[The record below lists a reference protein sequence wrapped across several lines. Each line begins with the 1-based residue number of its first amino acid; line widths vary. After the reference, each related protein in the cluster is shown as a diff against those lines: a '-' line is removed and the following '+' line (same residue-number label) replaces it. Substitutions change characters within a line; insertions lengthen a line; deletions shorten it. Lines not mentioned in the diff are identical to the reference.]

1 MIKRAGLFLL
11 LLAAASAWLLSAPA
25 QEKIVGVK
33 IITSADAFKPGQT
46 YPFRLEITVSSPY
59 HINAEVPSEDYLIG
73 TSVTFAPKTGLTF
86 GKVIFPPAEK
96 RRLSFAENPLAVYAG
111 TIRVTSE
118 LTLDKSFKGSEVAVE
133 GTVGYQACN
142 DQSCL
147 PPEEAAFSKTFP
159 VVLAET
165 KTAPPAPTKAKPN
178 SRSNAAGPFESAE
191 PYAAASPE
199 AAAKKKTAAEQPKAI
214 PPAAEKPAPR
224 PGTVGPFESAE
235 PYEAAA
241 PEGTIRKP
249 AEAAPA
255 SPAGEQ
261 RHPGA
266 AEAPAAAPGRPAG
279 PFEGKG
285 LPLIF
290 VLVFVGGLGL
300 NLTPCVYPLIPITI
314 SYFGGQSGGKRGA
327 VAAHAV
333 FYVVGMAVTYS
344 ILGMLAAFAGSLF
357 GAALQYPAVLIFIAL
372 VMIALALSMFDVYE
386 LRLPAF
392 LNRLAGSQ
400 QKGYLGTLVMGLT
413 VGIVAA
419 PCIGPFVLGLLTFV
433 GDRGSVILGFSLFF
447 VLALGLG
454 LPFVFLAIFSGSLAR
469 LPRSGVWMVW
479 VRKIFGFILLV
490 MALYFL
496 KPLFPN
502 PLLYGLGLALTLF
515 IAGLYL
521 AWLEPSA
528 APGRAFRYVRTWVG
542 ILFFGA
548 ALVVAATGIKGYLDA
563 ALAARAGAPGTAQSA
578 PSAGGVDWV
587 PYSGE
592 RLDEARRE
600 RRPVFIDSCADWCLP
615 CKEMDNQTFNQP
627 EVIAASRDFLMLRAD
642 LTHRSEAVTAFYKKF
657 GVKGVPTL
665 IFLRPDGS
673 EITELRGTG
682 LETKDVFLEKMKR
695 ALELSRGS

>member
-1 MIKRAGLFLL
+1 MIKRAGVALL
-11 LLAAASAWLLSAPA
+11 VLASSAWLSSAPA
-25 QEKIVGVK
+25 EEKIVSVK
-33 IITSADAFKPGQT
+33 VIASVDSLKPGET
-46 YPFRLEITVSSPY
+46 YPLTLEITINSPY

-73 TSVTFAPKTGLTF
+73 TAVTFESKDGVTF
-86 GKVIFPPAEK
+86 GKVVFPQAEK

-111 TIRVTSE
+111 TILVKSE
-118 LTLDKSFKGSEVAVE
+118 LFLDKNFKGSVIAVE
-133 GTVGYQACN
+133 GTVSYQACN
-142 DQSCL
+142 DKSCL
-147 PPEEAAFSKTFP
+147 PPEDAAFGRRFP
-159 VVLAET
+159 VVSG
-165 KTAPPAPTKAKPN
+165 KTGT
-178 SRSNAAGPFESAE
+178 
-191 PYAAASPE
+191 
-199 AAAKKKTAAEQPKAI
+199 
-214 PPAAEKPAPR
+214 PPAAPPREKAKSR
-224 PGTVGPFESAE
+224 SSAVGPFESAE
-235 PYEAAA
+235 PYEAAS
-241 PEGTIRKP
+241 PEGTIKKP
-249 AEAAPA
+249 VEPT
-255 SPAGEQ
+255 PPPGAGEQ
-261 RHPGA
+261 SPPAENKA
-266 AEAPAAAPGRPAG
+266 AGGPSMPAQ

-290 VLVFVGGLGL
+290 VLVFLGGLGL

-333 FYVVGMAVTYS
+333 FYVLGMAITYS
-344 ILGMLAAFAGSLF
+344 ILGVLAAFAGSLF

-372 VMIALALSMFDVYE
+372 VMIGLSLSMFDVYE

-400 QKGYLGTLVMGLT
+400 QKGYFGTLLMGLT

-433 GDRGSVILGFSLFF
+433 GDRGSVVLGFSLFF

-454 LPFVFLAIFSGSLAR
+454 LPFVFLAVFSGSLTR

-490 MALYFL
+490 MAVYFL

-502 PLLYGLGLALTLF
+502 PLLYSLCLALTLF

-528 APGRAFRYVRTWVG
+528 AAGKAFRYIRTWVG
-542 ILFFGA
+542 IIFFGA
-548 ALVVAATGIKGYLDA
+548 ALVAAAAGIKGYLDA
-563 ALAARAGAPGTAQSA
+563 AVAAQAQALGTAHSGPA
-578 PSAGGVDWV
+578 AGGIAWM
-587 PYSGE
+587 PYSEE
-592 RLDEARRE
+592 RLAEARRE
-600 RRPVFIDSCADWCLP
+600 HRLVFIDSFADWCLP
-615 CKEMDNQTFNQP
+615 CKEMDNRTFNQP
-627 EVIAASRDFLMLRAD
+627 EVIATSRDFLMLRAD
-642 LTHRSEAVTAFYKKF
+642 LTRRSEAVSAFYKKF

-673 EITELRGTG
+673 EIAELRGTG

-695 ALELSRGS
+695 ALELTRGN